1 MSEKKPANL
10 PASIHHRLLALSRE
24 RNADFNNLLTRYALE
39 RLLFRLSRSKFS
51 SRFVLKGALL
61 FEIWS
66 TEQFRTTKDADFLLI
81 GASTIP
87 EIESIFRN
95 ICEVPVDDDGLRFLP
110 ETVAAEEIREDKA
123 YQGVRVT
130 LLAMLGVARI
140 HVQVDVGFGDAV
152 VPAPLMANFPSLL
165 RLPSPQ
171 MVSYTRESSIAEK
184 FEALVLLGLLNSR
197 MKDLFDIWVLSQKFA
212 FHGPALVQAIEA
224 TFRRRGTPIPES
236 PPVACTPA
244 YTLSLEKQAQ
254 WAAYCKKT
262 RFGIE
267 PPKELPEIMATISQF
282 LLPPARALTDHRNF
296 ALTWPP
302 GGPWG

>member
-1 MSEKKPANL
+1 MSERKPANL
-10 PASIHHRLLALSRE
+10 PASIHHRLLALSRD

-39 RLLFRLSRSKFS
+39 RLLYRLSRSKFS

-66 TEQFRTTKDADFLLI
+66 AERFRSTKDADFLLI
-81 GASTIP
+81 GASTVAG
-87 EIESIFRN
+87 IESIFRQ
-95 ICEVPVDDDGLRFLP
+95 ICEVPVDDDGLRFLSK
-110 ETVAAEEIREDKA
+110 TVATEEIREDKA

-165 RLPSPQ
+165 GLPSPQ

-197 MKDLFDIWVLSQKFA
+197 MKDLFDIWVLSQRFA

-236 PPVACTPA
+236 PPVAFTPT
-244 YTLSLEKQAQ
+244 YTTTPEKKAQ
-254 WAAYCKKT
+254 WAAYCQKT

-267 PPKELPEIMATISQF
+267 PPKELTEIMATIATF
-282 LLPPARALTDHRNF
+282 LLPPTQALANHENF
-296 ALTWPP
+296 ALAWPP